1 MLAFVAAGILKGA
14 TGAGVPII
22 TIPVISAFYDVR
34 LAVVIMVIPNVL
46 TNIHQLYT
54 YRKFILPLKLTFY
67 FALGGGLGAFLGTIF
82 LAHLSLDI
90 LSVGVG
96 CIVLVYIIF
105 KLFAP
110 SWHLV
115 YQKSK
120 NLFFPF
126 GLLGGIL
133 QGASGISAPISITF
147 LNSMKLTRETFIST
161 ISVYFMMMSFFQAPG
176 LIYYKFLGYDIIF
189 ISLICTCVLLLSMPI
204 GARIVKSMSVNA
216 FDKLILILLGTITC
230 KIFFDTFLK

>member
-1 MLAFVAAGILKGA
+1 MAFIAAGILKGA

-46 TNIHQLYT
+46 TNIHQLYK
-54 YRKFILPLKLTFY
+54 YRKSILPLNLTFA
-67 FALGGGLGAFLGTIF
+67 FAFGGGLGAFLGTIF
-82 LAHLSLDI
+82 LAHLTLDVLSL
-90 LSVGVG
+90 GVG
-96 CIVLVYIIF
+96 CVVSVYIIF

-110 SWHLV
+110 NWHLV

-126 GLLGGIL
+126 GFIGGIL

-189 ISLICTCVLLLSMPI
+189 ISLICTFVLLLTMPI
-204 GARIVKSMSVNA
+204 GAKIVKSMSVNA
-216 FDKLILILLGTITC
+216 FDKLILILLASITF
-230 KIFFDTFLK
+230 KIFFDIFVK

>member
-1 MLAFVAAGILKGA
+1 LKGA

-46 TNIHQLYT
+46 TNIHQLYK
-54 YRKFILPLKLTFY
+54 YRKSILPLNLTFA
-67 FALGGGLGAFLGTIF
+67 FAFGGGLGAFLGTIF
-82 LAHLSLDI
+82 LAHLTLDVLSL
-90 LSVGVG
+90 GVG
-96 CIVLVYIIF
+96 CVVSVYIIF

-110 SWHLV
+110 NWHLV

-126 GLLGGIL
+126 GFIGGIL

-189 ISLICTCVLLLSMPI
+189 ISLICTFVLLLTMPI
-204 GARIVKSMSVNA
+204 GAKIVKSMSVNA
-216 FDKLILILLGTITC
+216 FDKLILILLASITF
-230 KIFFDTFLK
+230 KIFFDIFVK

>member
-1 MLAFVAAGILKGA
+1 MFAFFAAGILKGA

-46 TNIHQLYT
+46 TNIHQLYN
-54 YRKFILPLKLTFY
+54 YRKSILPLPMTFA
-67 FALGGGLGAFLGTIF
+67 FAFGGGFGAFIGTIF
-82 LAHLSLDI
+82 LVNLSLEA
-90 LSVGVG
+90 LSIGVG
-96 CIVLVYIIF
+96 CIVLIYVIF
-105 KLFAP
+105 KLFVP
-110 SWHLV
+110 SWKLV

-120 NLFFPF
+120 ILFFPF

-161 ISVYFMMMSFFQAPG
+161 ISVYFMMMSFFQAPA
-176 LIYYKFLGYDIIF
+176 LIYYEFLGYDII
-189 ISLICTCVLLLSMPI
+189 IVSLICTFVLLSSMPI
-204 GARIVKSMSVNA
+204 GAKIAKSISVNT
-216 FDKLILILLGTITC
+216 FDKIILILLVVISL
-230 KIFFDTFLK
+230 KIFFDLLID

>member
-54 YRKFILPLKLTFY
+54 YRKSILPLKLTFY

-96 CIVLVYIIF
+96 CIVLLYIIF
-105 KLFAP
+105 KLSAP

-216 FDKLILILLGTITC
+216 FDKLILILLVTITC